1 MTESSRSVDVV
12 LPQDCGFFK
21 GLGCALGPISWCALS
36 SFGGSSAFC
45 DCVDRASGGNCIDC
59 TGCGTGR
66 GLDPR
71 AHDAP
76 LTAGP
81 TSGGG
86 TGGPPPGHRC
96 PHSCTLQ
103 RQLNRIWKCA
113 CGMNPQDPT
122 EANGPNPPR
131 E

>member
-71 AHDAP
+71 AQVAP
-76 LTAGP
+76 LAAGP
-81 TSGGG
+81 RPGGG
-86 TGGPPPGHRC
+86 PRAPAPRAREPGSL
-96 PHSCTLQ
+96 P
-103 RQLNRIWKCA
+103 
-113 CGMNPQDPT
+113 
-122 EANGPNPPR
+122 
-131 E
+131 